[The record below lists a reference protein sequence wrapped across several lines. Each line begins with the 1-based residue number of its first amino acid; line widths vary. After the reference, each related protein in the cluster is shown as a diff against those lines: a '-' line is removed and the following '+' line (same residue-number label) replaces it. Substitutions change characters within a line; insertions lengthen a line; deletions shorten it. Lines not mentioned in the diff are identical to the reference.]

1 MISSKPQ
8 PEFIPG
14 LKLSQMYYEEAV
26 GPLLARHFPG
36 LRHTAAL
43 IGFGSDVLGFDDE
56 RSRDHMWGPRLV
68 LFLPEENFAENQNAL
83 EKLFRVELPPSFHG
97 YPTSFSAPDAEGV
110 RWMEEREQGAVSP
123 LIEITTLPAYFQKEI
138 GWDTCR
144 PIETADWLTF
154 SEHRLL
160 SLTSGG
166 VWHDDLGLE
175 AVRAQLAYYPKQLW
189 MYLLAAQWMKIGQ
202 EEAFVGRTVE
212 VGDEIGSRLITA
224 RLVEAVMRLCF
235 LMERRYAP
243 YSKWFGRAFRRLEIA
258 PLIEPH
264 LSGALEA
271 GDFHTREAN
280 LCRAYEICAWKFN
293 SLDLLPPVEARVRLF
308 YGRPFK
314 VIFGGAIAEK
324 IRSAIS
330 DENIRALPPFI
341 GSVNQFSASTDSLE
355 SIEVT
360 TRLRGL
366 YPS

>member
-1 MISSKPQ
+1 MIPSKPQ

-14 LKLSQMYYEEAV
+14 LKLSRLYYEEAV
-26 GPLLARHFPG
+26 GPLMARSFPG
-36 LRHTAAL
+36 LPHTAAL
-43 IGFGSDVLGFDDE
+43 IGFGSDVIGFDDE

-68 LFLPEENFAENQNAL
+68 LFLPEEDFEANRAAL
-83 EKLFRVELPPSFHG
+83 EKVFRAELPPSFHG

-110 RWMEEREQGAVSP
+110 RWMEERELGAVNP

-138 GWDTCR
+138 GWDTRR

-160 SLTSGG
+160 TLTSGG
-166 VWHDDLGLE
+166 VWRDDLGLA
-175 AVRAQLAYYPKQLW
+175 AVRAQLAYYPKPLW
-189 MYLLAAQWMKIGQ
+189 MYLLSAQWMKIGQ
-202 EEAFVGRTVE
+202 EEAFVGRAAE

-243 YSKWFGRAFRRLEIA
+243 YSKWFGSAFERLEIA
-258 PLIEPH
+258 PLIQPH

-271 GDFHTREAN
+271 GDFHAREAN
-280 LCRAYEICAWKFN
+280 LCRAYEICAWKLN

-314 VIFGGAIAEK
+314 VIYGGAIAEK
-324 IRSAIS
+324 IRSAIT
-330 DENIRALPPFI
+330 DEQIRALPPFI
-341 GSVNQFSASTDSLE
+341 GSVNQLSESTDLVDSPE
-355 SIEVT
+355 IT
-360 TRLRGL
+360 ARLRCL
-366 YPS
+366 YTS

>member
-26 GPLLARHFPG
+26 GPLLARHFPA

-83 EKLFRVELPPSFHG
+83 EKLFRAELPPSFHG

-138 GWDTCR
+138 GWDTRR

-341 GSVNQFSASTDSLE
+341 GSVNQFSASTDLLE
-355 SIEVT
+355 SIDVT

-366 YPS
+366 YSS